1 MFGQKHKNSTT
12 RTFPQKERRWMQRIP
27 VSNVAFICGLDDAYL
42 QCTITSINA
51 NGMLIVVEN
60 TELYAGCDTTIEW
73 LLECEDGYK
82 YQSESVRVV
91 HADHSHVAVAFV
103 EYNCSHMR
111 MIQKLLQAA
120 NLINRERYI
129 HH

>member
-60 TELYAGCDTTIEW
+60 TELYAGCD
-73 LLECEDGYK
+73 K